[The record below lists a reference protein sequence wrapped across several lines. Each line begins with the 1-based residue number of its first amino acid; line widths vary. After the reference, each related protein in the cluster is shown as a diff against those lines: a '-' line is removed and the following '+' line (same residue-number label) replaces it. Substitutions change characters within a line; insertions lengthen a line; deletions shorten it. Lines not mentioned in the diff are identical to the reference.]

1 MTEEWYNV
9 TIEISCVQ
17 TEKLKKLQ
25 TEVWRIRRMVQLML
39 DTADEEAVYQY
50 GEVMSSV
57 EKVGE

>member
-1 MTEEWYNV
+1 MDRSVFNV
-9 TIEISCVQ
+9 TFTIRSVQ
-17 TEKLKKLQ
+17 TEDPKKLEQ
-25 TEVWRIRRMVQLML
+25 EVWRIRRMVQLML

>member
-1 MTEEWYNV
+1 MSEFYNV
-9 TIEISCVQ
+9 TIEITCVE
-17 TEKLKKLQ
+17 TERLKKLH

-50 GEVMSSV
+50 AGVMSSV

>member
-1 MTEEWYNV
+1 MSEFYNV
-9 TIEISCVQ
+9 TIEITWVE

-39 DTADEEAVYQY
+39 DTADEEALYRY

>member
-39 DTADEEAVYQY
+39 DTADEEAVCQY

>member
-1 MTEEWYNV
+1 MSEFYNV
-9 TIEISCVQ
+9 TIEITCVE
-17 TEKLKKLQ
+17 TERLKKLQ